1 MGSEGIESRIVSL
14 AEQTIKAAA
23 ELNVIRNDLLR
34 ICSLLGK
41 DPKLKLLTRKIEEDK
56 LYFEEKEI
64 EIEDETGL
72 SKSYLR
78 LEMGTERWFSLSP
91 HFKPS
96 LCFRSSIIY
105 KARPSD
111 PFVSFSLE
119 GCRFSPFRKY
129 EELNNFCSKYN
140 LKIDS
145 AKKETKLNSPKDVKR
160 ILKNKGSRNQE
171 QKISMELKRE
181 GVYKSHVISDYEVP
195 IRYSF
200 QLNLSNSSTRFDL
213 QCQLYLYGNS
223 FVLPKQEKSMLKD
236 FLHLFQNPE

>member
-1 MGSEGIESRIVSL
+1 MSSEAIESRIISL
-14 AEQTIKAAA
+14 AEQTIKAAD
-23 ELNVIRNDLLR
+23 ELNAIRNDLLS

-41 DPKLKLLTRKIEEDK
+41 DPKLKILTQKIEEDK

-64 EIEDETGL
+64 EIEDESGL

-78 LEMGTERWFSLSP
+78 LEIGTERWFSLSP

-111 PFVSFSLE
+111 PFVSLFLE
-119 GCRFSPFRKY
+119 GCKFSPFKKY
-129 EELNNFCSKYN
+129 EELNGFCSKYN

-145 AKKETKLNSPKDVKR
+145 GKKEIKFNSLKNVKG
-160 ILKNKGSRNQE
+160 ILKSSRNQE
-171 QKISMELKRE
+171 EKISMKLKRE
-181 GVYKSHVISDYEVP
+181 GVYKSYEINEYEVP
-195 IRYSF
+195 IRYSS
-200 QLNLSNSSTRFDL
+200 QLDLSNSFTRFNL

-223 FVLPKQEKSMLKD
+223 FVLPKQEKNLLKD
-236 FLHLFQNPE
+236 FLRLFKN